1 MPDFN
6 RPFHAIARDYI
17 ESLIRQRTYL
27 VRAGKSHAG
36 QECISFSIFQLDKYL
51 NAYKYDKDPDMAKF
65 WLSRRDLI
73 YSLIPG
79 RTASGH
85 DHAIKIYLVL
95 TRAASVIAKS
105 PSSFDLDYHISLN

>member
-1 MPDFN
+1 MPDFS

-27 VRAGKSHAG
+27 VKVGKSHAD
-36 QECISFSIFQLDKYL
+36 QECIYSSIFQLDKYM
-51 NAYKYDKDPDMAKF
+51 NAYKYDKDPEMAKF

-79 RTASGH
+79 RMASGH
-85 DHAIKIYLVL
+85 DHAIKIFLAL
-95 TRAASVIAKS
+95 TRAASIIVKS
-105 PSSFDLDYHISLN
+105 PSSFDPDYHISLN